1 MAKKTVKR
9 NNHHLSFNIWL
20 KTRELHALDDA
31 YDAII
36 KDYSS
41 DLIIY
46 GENAAKVENTKAHI
60 GAARANYLSERTRI
74 KAEIKA
80 EQAKQEVI
88 EAGGEMLTSAT
99 AITID
104 T

>member
-31 YDAII
+31 YDNLVRNFLTQ
-36 KDYSS
+36 
-41 DLIIY
+41 LIADDGDDTREQSMRSEID
-46 GENAAKVENTKAHI
+46 TL
-60 GAARANYLSERTRI
+60 RDNYLRERAHI

-88 EAGGEMLTSAT
+88 EAGGDMLASAT

>member
-9 NNHHLSFNIWL
+9 NNHHLSLNIWL

-31 YDAII
+31 YDEEIKSYMTAII
-36 KDYSS
+36 LFDENS
-41 DLIIY
+41 DEYTTGLKRID
-46 GENAAKVENTKAHI
+46 TL
-60 GAARANYLSERTRI
+60 RDNYLRERTRI